1 MSKADI
7 DSIGQG
13 RVWTGEQALKI
24 GLVDELGG
32 IERAVELAGELA
44 EIYNYNIMEVSTD
57 HDFLKELLE
66 KQIEVVKQSVVK
78 DMLGDEY
85 EHFRT
90 LRKVKATYGIQARI
104 PYDLK
109 PL

>member
-1 MSKADI
+1 MYI
-7 DSIGQG
+7 GSIM
-13 RVWTGEQALKI
+13 RTDLITVAPKTT
-24 GLVDELGG
+24 LVE
-32 IERAVELAGELA
+32 A
-44 EIYNYNIMEVSTD
+44 
-57 HDFLKELLE
+57 KELLE